1 MSSEIKDYYA
11 LNNLI
16 EEILLNAAF
25 CNLNKVPPQHVKVIM
40 RELLST
46 FSDYY
51 AYEVNHPDLID
62 TMLQRN
68 AFCADRG
75 TNLEYLGVK
84 NAKAQDM
91 IQDFN
96 QSESNLF
103 S

>member
-1 MSSEIKDYYA
+1 MSTEIKDYYA

-16 EEILLNAAF
+16 EEILLNTAF

-40 RELLST
+40 GELMST

-51 AYEVNHPDLID
+51 FYEVNHPDLID

-75 TNLEYLGVK
+75 TNVEYLGGK
-84 NAKAQDM
+84 PAKMQD
-91 IQDFN
+91 
-96 QSESNLF
+96 
-103 S
+103 